1 MLPISKRF
9 REAVDFTLDLHAD
22 HSRKTEGVPYIAH
35 LFSVAALAMEHGA
48 DEDVAIA
55 ALLHDAVEDRGGRP
69 TLERIRERFGERVAR
84 VVEGCTDSDAVDPAR
99 KAPWRQRKQRYLEHL
114 READEAARLVSA
126 CDKLHNA
133 RCILADLLEQGQQV
147 FLRFN
152 RDEATLERK
161 REAVLWYYRALA
173 AELGRGG
180 VGSGSRRVAGELGR
194 VLAEIERLAGEAA
207 GRA

>member
-22 HSRKTEGVPYIAH
+22 HARKTEGVPYVAH

-69 TLERIRERFGERVAR
+69 TLERIRERFGERVALI
-84 VVEGCTDSDAVDPAR
+84 VEACSDSDAVDPAR
-99 KAPWRQRKQRYLEHL
+99 KAPWRERKERYLRHL
-114 READEAARLVSA
+114 REEVGDARLVSA

-133 RCILADLLEQGQQV
+133 RCILADLLEEGEGV

-152 RDEATLERK
+152 RDEETLEGK
-161 REAVLWYYRALA
+161 RDALLWYYRSLVEEFGRGGPRRVG
-173 AELGRGG
+173 AELGR
-180 VGSGSRRVAGELGR
+180 VV
-194 VLAEIERLAGEAA
+194 AEIERLAAEASGEA
-207 GRA
+207 

>member
-1 MLPISKRF
+1 MLPISERF

-22 HSRKTEGVPYIAH
+22 HARKTEGVPYVAH

-84 VVEGCTDSDAVDPAR
+84 IVLGCTDSEAVDPAT
-99 KAPWRQRKQRYLEHL
+99 KAPWRERKQRYLEHL
-114 READEAARLVSA
+114 RGADDDARLVSA

-133 RCILADLLEQGQQV
+133 RCILADLLEEGEAV

-152 RDEATLERK
+152 KDEATLERK
-161 REAVLWYYRALA
+161 RETVLWYYRSLVE
-173 AELGRGG
+173 ELGRRGHP
-180 VGSGSRRVAGELGR
+180 RVAGELGR
-194 VLAEIERLAGEAA
+194 VVAEIERLADEQAA
-207 GRA
+207 RA

>member
-22 HSRKTEGVPYIAH
+22 HARKSEGVPYIAH

-69 TLERIRERFGERVAR
+69 TLERIRARFGERVAHI
-84 VVEGCTDSDAVDPAR
+84 VLGCTDSDAVDPAL
-99 KAPWRQRKQRYLEHL
+99 KAPWRERKQRYLEHL
-114 READEAARLVSA
+114 SHADADARLVSA

-133 RCILADLLEQGQQV
+133 RSILADLLEDGQGV

-152 RDEATLERK
+152 RDERELAAK
-161 REAVLWYYRALA
+161 REAVLWYYRSLVD
-173 AELGRGG
+173 ELRARGP
-180 VGSGSRRVAGELGR
+180 VRLAGELGR
-194 VLAEIERLAGEAA
+194 VVAELERLATES
-207 GRA
+207 